1 MKNQYLNTGR
11 KSDNNLQ
18 SSRKSVGLRS
28 YKPFINVINRQQT
41 RGIQYSQP
49 TTRRDKLDQ
58 QINLHDCDFDA
69 DNVLNERLNR
79 QTNDKIFNIIMKK
92 KKQEISDDSNSISEK
107 TVTSRL
113 APTEQELEGI
123 GFVFQCPKCMNDLS
137 IYDKKCFAC
146 NQQNAYYEKYSENI
160 SKSVWFCGNI
170 ECESLNFL
178 PETDCRN
185 CGTSSPI
192 ALELLN
198 NLDAFIEFR
207 EKRDQ
212 KKLQQTFSKQN
223 R

>member
-92 KKQEISDDSNSISEK
+92 KK
-107 TVTSRL
+107 
-113 APTEQELEGI
+113 
-123 GFVFQCPKCMNDLS
+123 
-137 IYDKKCFAC
+137 
-146 NQQNAYYEKYSENI
+146 
-160 SKSVWFCGNI
+160 
-170 ECESLNFL
+170 
-178 PETDCRN
+178 
-185 CGTSSPI
+185 
-192 ALELLN
+192 
-198 NLDAFIEFR
+198 
-207 EKRDQ
+207 
-212 KKLQQTFSKQN
+212 
-223 R
+223 